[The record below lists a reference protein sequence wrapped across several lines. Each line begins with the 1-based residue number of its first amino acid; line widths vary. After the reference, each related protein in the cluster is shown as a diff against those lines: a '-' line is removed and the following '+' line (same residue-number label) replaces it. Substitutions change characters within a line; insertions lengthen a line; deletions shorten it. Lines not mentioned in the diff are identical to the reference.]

1 MAELNDQ
8 QRVALLNVRLG
19 LPEGALDP
27 ELALE
32 ALRHGSY
39 THERSLAAGREV
51 LRSNERLEFLGDA
64 ILGFLIARRVY
75 ERFREASEGE
85 LTRLRAGLVREESL
99 AIVARGLGLGDLLL
113 LGRGEQRSGGR
124 ENAARLADALEAVV
138 AAVLLSCGLER
149 TQEVVDR
156 LLAPL
161 FDQGL
166 LARDPKTELQQ
177 FFQSRRRTPQYKVLS
192 VAGPDHARAFEV
204 EVRLDE
210 FPLGRGSGRSKKEA
224 EQAAAR
230 AALEAPQAV
239 ERALLDEAIS
249 LVPSDSAWPD
259 LAAEE
264 SARLRVALV
273 DADIEHIGSTAVPG
287 LDGKAIIDLLI
298 GVPELTPSLRIP
310 DYEAFGEAGV
320 PGRLY
325 FRKRGP
331 VSFNAQVVERGG
343 PLWRDALV
351 LRDYLR
357 AHPEERGR
365 YASGKREA
373 IASGATTLFRYSDA
387 KAALVEGLLER
398 ARRWAPGWMRACRV
412 PSAL

>member
-1 MAELNDQ
+1 MAELSDQ
-8 QRVALLNVRLG
+8 QRVALLTVRLG

-27 ELALE
+27 EFALE

-39 THERSLAAGREV
+39 AHERSLTAGKPV

-64 ILGFLIARRVY
+64 VLGFLIARRVY
-75 ERFREASEGE
+75 ERFRGASEGE
-85 LTRLRAGLVREESL
+85 LTRLRAALVREESL

-149 TQEVVDR
+149 TQEVVER

-161 FDQGL
+161 FDQGA

-177 FFQSRRRTPQYKVLS
+177 LFQSRRRTPQYKVLS
-192 VAGPDHARAFEV
+192 VAGPDHARFYEV
-204 EVRLDE
+204 EVRLDGS
-210 FPLGRGSGRSKKEA
+210 PLGRGSGRSKKEA

-230 AALEAPQAV
+230 AALESPEAL
-239 ERALLDEAIS
+239 ERALLDEGIAI
-249 LVPSDSAWPD
+249 VPSDASWPE

-264 SARLRVALV
+264 SARLRGALGDV
-273 DADIEHIGSTAVPG
+273 EIEHVGSTAVPG
-287 LDGKAIIDLLI
+287 LDGKAVIDLLI
-298 GVPELTPSLRIP
+298 GVPELTPLLRVP

-320 PGRLY
+320 RGRLY

-331 VSFNAQVVERGG
+331 VAFNAQVVERSG
-343 PLWRDALV
+343 PLWRDAIL

-357 AHPEERGR
+357 AHPEEQRR
-365 YASGKREA
+365 YAAGKREA
-373 IASGATTLFRYSDA
+373 IASGATTLLRYSAA
-387 KAALVEGLLER
+387 KATLVEGLLER
-398 ARRWAPGWMRACRV
+398 ARRWAA
-412 PSAL
+412 AE

>member
-19 LPEGALDP
+19 LPEGSLDP
-27 ELALE
+27 QLALE

-39 THERSLAAGREV
+39 AHERSLSAGRPM

-85 LTRLRAGLVREESL
+85 LTRLRAALVREESL

-149 TQEVVDR
+149 TQEVVER

-161 FDQGL
+161 FDQGA

-177 FFQSRRRTPQYKVLS
+177 LFQSRRRTPQYKVLS
-192 VAGPDHARAFEV
+192 VAGPDHARSYEV
-204 EVRLDE
+204 EVRLDG

-264 SARLRVALV
+264 SARLRAALV

-298 GVPELTPSLRIP
+298 GVRELTTSLRIP

-343 PLWRDALV
+343 ALWRDALL

-365 YASGKREA
+365 YAAGKREA
-373 IASGATTLFRYSDA
+373 IASGATTLLRYSDA

-398 ARRWAPGWMRACRV
+398 ARRWAPG
-412 PSAL
+412 